1 MYVCGYNWLF
11 TGHVEFC
18 LCSERSTE
26 VRDFVVP
33 TLSKLERLSPEN
45 HVSVPRFLLLLG
57 YGHGH

>member
-1 MYVCGYNWLF
+1 LS
-11 TGHVEFC
+11 
-18 LCSERSTE
+18 SERSTE